1 VQPTWDVHIARNL
14 VCELDLGDF
23 QWGCSTGIHAF
34 RTMRPTFRCAAS
46 VANQYDVEVE
56 RDANALDYVRD
67 PLSLGV
73 VGSTQCSSFQPSS
86 AM

>member
-1 VQPTWDVHIARNL
+1 
-14 VCELDLGDF
+14 
-23 QWGCSTGIHAF
+23 
-34 RTMRPTFRCAAS
+34 MRPTFRCAAS

-56 RDANALDYVRD
+56 LDANALDYVRD